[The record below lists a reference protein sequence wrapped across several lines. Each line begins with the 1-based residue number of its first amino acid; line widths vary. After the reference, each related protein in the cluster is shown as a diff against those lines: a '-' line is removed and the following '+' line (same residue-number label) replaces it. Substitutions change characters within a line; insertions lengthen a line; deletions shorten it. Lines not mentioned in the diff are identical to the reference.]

1 MANEIFELEFQDEP
15 NKKYRIDEV
24 INYSD
29 VDFDLDRKDNGNG
42 FDSNLSG
49 GKVQFKFTNYR
60 THYLEK
66 LLYINHLKG
75 FEAGVL
81 LYITLENGNVFIG
94 ELDFYTAVTD
104 DISYFECSV
113 ILQSQ
118 LQIFKRRS
126 DVKVDLLSSADINGN
141 YITPLVPINMLMQ
154 SKPSLVVS
162 EWKQENEFSINEISI
177 DNKGQSFYINPTFLT
192 KFEIEDSYSYF
203 YTVKKDQNDLFKT
216 VTAKNNLKNVKI
228 NLKKFKFSL
237 QGSSSFTDLYL
248 KILVGETVGTAKVN
262 TLFFGRGDRDIFAD
276 RFFSL
281 TIPQLSRDESIWIYF
296 EFSPNIPTVGAQGLL
311 KISGM
316 NVSITAESVAYN
328 SITPC
333 FRLID
338 VMRQITKS
346 TSGLG
351 VYAPRYDVGAQFY
364 DNVLTNGNLLLN
376 RTDKPFYVS
385 WDSIEKSIKAE
396 HNADSEITLDG
407 RVGVMIEED
416 FFTTEE
422 CGFFDNTQF
431 SGMKKKTNPAF
442 AINRFKLKYSKYQSL
457 KEEIAPNSDSTIHG
471 ESELTFYNQKVEN
484 SKELNIE
491 WVRDASLLESQ
502 RQKGLIVS
510 EDSATQEDD
519 TIFAIDSIETEN
531 DQQFTESTTLQHTY
545 SSSYLSLKSNGEVN
559 FLVLGIKE
567 GTVFNIAVPDSN
579 NGDYLVLSVFNTE
592 LQLAKTSGGA
602 ISSANDG
609 LRLTKYTY
617 EIKQATIPL
626 TNRTNQGFNYVE
638 NLISPERYSNLKYS
652 LERNIRNY
660 WNSFLATC
668 NLYHAT
674 KMIRNTYYKNNG
686 KCETEYGGLRIKE
699 KEDFIP
705 TDPIMTPFMY
715 DEMVFVNVDFSDFI
729 LLQGQL
735 KQRHGFI
742 RTIDNNSR
750 VLKIYPI
757 KMSYSVSKGGK
768 LTISGNEKYEKS
780 YLTITKSNGL
790 ITVND
795 ETRLRKLIYTADE
808 GNKIALYDKERQRIY
823 NPIYWNLVSVNG
835 ETAETLEILKS
846 WMDAL

>member
-24 INYSD
+24 VNYSD
-29 VDFDLDRKDNGNG
+29 VDFDLDRKEDGNG

-81 LYITLENGNVFIG
+81 LYITLENGDVFVG

-126 DVKVDLLSSADINGN
+126 EVKVDLLSSVDINGN
-141 YITPLVPINMLMQ
+141 YITPLTPINMLVQ

-162 EWKQENEFSINEISI
+162 EWKQENEFIQSEIPSTR
-177 DNKGQSFYINPTFLT
+177 YLYVNPTFLT
-192 KFEIEDSYSYF
+192 KFEIEDSYSFF
-203 YTVKKDQNDLFKT
+203 YVSNSDNDLFKALK
-216 VTAKNNLKNVKI
+216 AKNNLKNVNI
-228 NLKKFKFSL
+228 YLNKFKFSL
-237 QGSSSFTDLYL
+237 EGSNIFTDLYL
-248 KILVGETVGTAKVN
+248 KILVGDTIGTAVTH
-262 TLFFGRGDRDIFAD
+262 TLFFGRGDRDIFAN

-281 TIPQLSRDESIWIYF
+281 NIPQLNRDESVWIFF
-296 EFSPNIPTVGAQGLL
+296 EFSSSVPTEEPIGIL

-338 VMRQITKS
+338 VMRQISKS
-346 TSGLG
+346 TSGLD
-351 VYAPRYDVGAQFY
+351 VFAPRYDVGAQFY

-385 WDSIEKSIKAE
+385 WESIEKSIKAE

-416 FFTTEE
+416 FFTTDE

-431 SGMKKKTNPAF
+431 SGMKKKSNPAF
-442 AINRFKLKYSKYQSL
+442 AINAFKLKYSKYQSL
-457 KEEIAPNSDSTIHG
+457 KEEIEPNSDSTIHG
-471 ESELTFYNQKVEN
+471 ESQFTFYNQKVEN
-484 SKELNIE
+484 KKDLNIE
-491 WVRDASLLESQ
+491 WVRDASLLEAQ
-502 RQKGLIVS
+502 RQKGLIVT
-510 EDSATQEDD
+510 EDTATQEDD

-579 NGDYLVLSVFNTE
+579 NGDYSVLSVFNAE
-592 LQLAKTSGGA
+592 LQLIKTSGGE

-626 TNRTNQGFNYVE
+626 TNRTNQGFNYVN
-638 NLISPERYSNLKYS
+638 NLISPEKYSNLRYS

-668 NLYHAT
+668 NLYHSDKA
-674 KMIRNTYYKNNG
+674 IRNTYYKNNG
-686 KCETEYGGLRIKE
+686 KCEMEYAGLKTIE
-699 KEDFIP
+699 KEDFTP
-705 TDPIMTPFMY
+705 TNPIMTPFMY

-768 LTISGNEKYEKS
+768 LTISGNEKYEKA
-780 YLTITKSNGL
+780 YLTITKSNGI
-790 ITVND
+790 ITIND
-795 ETRLRKLIYTADE
+795 ETRLRNLNYTVDE
-808 GNKIALYDKERQRIY
+808 GNKIALYDNERQRLY

-846 WMDAL
+846 WLELL

>member
-15 NKKYRIDEV
+15 NKKYRIDEP

-29 VDFDLDRKDNGNG
+29 VDFDLDRKEDGNG

-81 LYITLENGNVFIG
+81 LYITLENGNVFVG

-126 DVKVDLLSSADINGN
+126 EVKVDLLSSVDINGN
-141 YITPLVPINMLMQ
+141 YITPLTPVNMLTQ
-154 SKPSLVVS
+154 AKPTIQTSKWEQPILFQYQQEFGFTYYNNPCQNLVKS
-162 EWKQENEFSINEISI
+162 GI
-177 DNKGQSFYINPTFLT
+177 DDSFTF
-192 KFEIEDSYSYF
+192 F
-203 YTVKKDQNDLFKT
+203 YTISASNDIFKLL
-216 VTAKNNLKNVKI
+216 TAKNNLKNITV
-228 NLKKFKFSL
+228 NLKNVDVGIIHNSGDSEVHVILRYGKSITDSKEVIIYSL
-237 QGSSSFTDLYL
+237 QKSNQNKAFNEDF
-248 KILVGETVGTAKVN
+248 IVVV
-262 TLFFGRGDRDIFAD
+262 D
-276 RFFSL
+276 SL
-281 TIPQLSRDESIWIYF
+281 GRDESIWVYIKTR
-296 EFSPNIPTVGAQGLL
+296 STSATVTIKNMQTD
-311 KISGM
+311 IS
-316 NVSITAESVAYN
+316 VESVAYN
-328 SITPC
+328 STVPC

-338 VMRQITKS
+338 VMRQISKS
-346 TSGLG
+346 TSGLDI
-351 VYAPRYDVGAQFY
+351 YAPRYDVGSQFY

-385 WDSIEKSIKAE
+385 WESIEKSIKGE

-407 RVGVMIEED
+407 RVGVMIEKD
-416 FFTTEE
+416 FFTAEE

-442 AINRFKLKYSKYQSL
+442 AINRFKLKYSKYQAL
-457 KEEIAPNSDSTIHG
+457 KEEISPNSDSTIHG

-510 EDSATQEDD
+510 EDTATQEDD
-519 TIFAIDSIETEN
+519 TIFAIDSIDTEN
-531 DQQFTESTTLQHTY
+531 DQQFTESTNLQHTY
-545 SSSYLSLKSNGEVN
+545 SASYLSLKSNGEVN
-559 FLVLGIKE
+559 FVVLGIKE

-592 LQLAKTSGGA
+592 LQLTRTSGGA

-617 EIKQATIPL
+617 EIKQSTIPL
-626 TNRTNQGFNYVE
+626 TNRTNQGFSYVE
-638 NLISPERYSNLKYS
+638 NLTSPERYSNLRYS

-668 NLYHAT
+668 NLYHSD
-674 KMIRNTYYKNNG
+674 KMILNTYYKNNG
-686 KCETEYGGLRIKE
+686 KCETEYAGLAVKE

-768 LTISGNEKYEKS
+768 LTISGNEKYEKA
-780 YLTITKSNGL
+780 YLTIVKANGI
-790 ITVND
+790 ITIND
-795 ETRLRKLIYTADE
+795 ETRLRNLNYTVDE
-808 GNKIALYDKERQRIY
+808 GNKIALYDNERQRLY

-846 WMDAL
+846 WLELL